1 MKSSTFF
8 GRHAL
13 LILFVTVFFLPVT
26 MAGARRAFLSN
37 KNEVQDWLPD
47 RYEETGEFRW
57 FQRHFAG
64 EQFVL
69 VSWDGCTLDDQRL
82 TLMVDKLVPAKDSGV
97 PYESRYFRSALTGP
111 MLLNLLTHDP
121 LNVPYDEALN
131 RLKGS
136 LIGPDGKQTC
146 AVFVLSDVGK
156 QSLKKTL
163 GRLKEVATVECA
175 IPRSQAPHGRTAG
188 RQCGDR

>member
-13 LILFVTVFFLPVT
+13 LILFVTVFCLPVT
-26 MAGARRAFLSN
+26 LAGARRAFLSN

-69 VSWDGCTLDDQRL
+69 VSWEGCTLDDQRL
-82 TLMVDKLVPAKDSGV
+82 KLMVDKLVPA
-97 PYESRYFRSALTGP
+97 ER
-111 MLLNLLTHDP
+111 
-121 LNVPYDEALN
+121 
-131 RLKGS
+131 
-136 LIGPDGKQTC
+136 
-146 AVFVLSDVGK
+146 
-156 QSLKKTL
+156 L
-163 GRLKEVATVECA
+163 GRAL
-175 IPRSQAPHGRTAG
+175 
-188 RQCGDR
+188 

>member
-8 GRHAL
+8 GRRSL
-13 LILFVTVFFLPVT
+13 LILFVTVFCLPVT
-26 MAGARRAFLSN
+26 LAGARRAFLSN

-69 VSWDGCTLDDQRL
+69 VSWEGCTLDDQRL

-111 MLLNLLTHDP
+111 MLLNLLTHEP
-121 LNVPYDEALN
+121 LNVPYDEALE

-136 LIGPDGKQTC
+136 LIGPDGKQT
-146 AVFVLSDVGK
+146 
-156 QSLKKTL
+156 
-163 GRLKEVATVECA
+163 
-175 IPRSQAPHGRTAG
+175 
-188 RQCGDR
+188 